1 MVFGEFFRPQGL
13 IIIKH
18 SETNWVGTC
27 SMLSPQRC
35 GLDGVDRVREVD
47 AKKVACNKVQCHFR
61 DQVGGIFVRVWNMP
75 QITLNRTYSDIARLG
90 TVAES
95 CNVVFEFSSIS

>member
-27 SMLSPQRC
+27 SILSPQRC
-35 GLDGVDRVREVD
+35 GLDGVDGVREVD

-61 DQVGGIFVRVWNMP
+61 DQVGGIFFRVWNMP
-75 QITLNRTYSDIARLG
+75 QITLNRPYSDIARLG

-95 CNVVFEFSSIS
+95 CNVVFEFLSIS